1 MPAADDKTSCDG
13 VLRLKILVTGGAGF
27 IGSNL
32 VDALAGQN
40 AHEIIVADDFST
52 GSRDNV
58 SHHAS
63 DSRVRVAKLDI
74 RDKSA
79 VRDILRGVDIVYHL
93 AVQCI
98 RVSIRDPYLVHDVNA
113 TGTLHLLTAA
123 LDEGVKRFVY
133 CSSSEVYGS
142 AARVPMDEQHPL
154 VPTTPYGASKLA
166 GETYARSF
174 YLTYGL
180 PVTVVRP
187 FNTYGPREHFEG
199 PYGEVIP
206 KFVVRAINNAPLVI
220 FGDGS
225 QTRDFTDVSDTV
237 RGLIAAGECDA
248 LVGDAVNIARG
259 REVNIRDLA
268 QIVLDTLPES
278 KSVIEHEAPR
288 PGDVMRHFADISK
301 AKRVLGF
308 EPRIEIREGVR
319 GYVDWLKRSEF
330 DPRDMLAQEKLRNW
344 EE

>member
-1 MPAADDKTSCDG
+1 M
-13 VLRLKILVTGGAGF
+13 KILVTGGAGF

-32 VDALAGQN
+32 VDALAVN
-40 AHEIIVADDFST
+40 NTHEIIVADDFST
-52 GSRDNV
+52 GSRENV
-58 SHHAS
+58 AQHAANP
-63 DSRVRVAKLDI
+63 RVRVVALDI
-74 RDKSA
+74 RDKYA
-79 VRDILRGVDIVYHL
+79 VREIMRGVDVVYHL

-123 LDEGVKRFVY
+123 LDENVKRFVY
-133 CSSSEVYGS
+133 CSSSEVYGT
-142 AARVPMDEQHPL
+142 ARRVPMDEEHPL

-180 PVTVVRP
+180 PVTIVRP

-206 KFVVRAINNAPLVI
+206 KFVVRALNHAPLVI
-220 FGDGS
+220 FGDGT

-237 RGLIAAGECDA
+237 RGLIAAGECDT
-248 LVGDAVNIARG
+248 LVGDVVNIARG
-259 REVNIRDLA
+259 QDVNLRDLA
-268 QIVLDTLPES
+268 QIVLDTLPDS
-278 KSVIEHEAPR
+278 QSAIEYQAPR
-288 PGDVMRHFADISK
+288 PGDVLRHFADISK

-308 EPRIEIREGVR
+308 EPKIEIRQGVKR
-319 GYVDWLKRSEF
+319 YVDWLMRSEF
-330 DPRDMLAQEKLRNW
+330 DPREMLSQEKLRNW
-344 EE
+344 E

>member
-1 MPAADDKTSCDG
+1 M
-13 VLRLKILVTGGAGF
+13 KILITGGAGF

-32 VDALAGQN
+32 VDALAEKN
-40 AHEIIVADDFST
+40 SDEIIVADDFST
-52 GSRDNV
+52 GARENV

-63 DSRVRVAKLDI
+63 NPRVRVVTLDI
-74 RDKSA
+74 RDKRA
-79 VRDILRGVDIVYHL
+79 VREIMRGVDVVYHL

-123 LDEGVKRFVY
+123 LDENVKRFIY
-133 CSSSEVYGS
+133 CSSSEVYGT
-142 AARVPMDEQHPL
+142 ALRVPMDEEHPL

-174 YLTYGL
+174 CLTYGL

-206 KFVVRAINNAPLVI
+206 KFVVRALNHAPLVI

-237 RGLIAAGECDA
+237 RGLIVAGESDA
-248 LVGDAVNIARG
+248 LVGDVVNIARG
-259 REVNIRDLA
+259 QEVNIRDLA

-278 KSVIEHEAPR
+278 QSKIEYQAPR
-288 PGDVMRHFADISK
+288 PGDVLRHYADISK
-301 AKRVLGF
+301 AQRVLGF
-308 EPRIEIREGVR
+308 EPRIEIRAGVR
-319 GYVDWLKRSEF
+319 RYVDWLRRSEF
-330 DPRDMLAQEKLRNW
+330 DPREMLTKEKLRNW
-344 EE
+344 E

>member
-1 MPAADDKTSCDG
+1 M
-13 VLRLKILVTGGAGF
+13 KILVTGGAGF

-32 VDALAGQN
+32 VDALVEKN
-40 AHEIIVADDFST
+40 TDEIIVADDFST
-52 GSRDNV
+52 GSPENV
-58 SHHAS
+58 KQHVSNP
-63 DSRVRVAKLDI
+63 RVRVVTLDI
-74 RDKSA
+74 RDKNA
-79 VRDILRGVDIVYHL
+79 VREIMRGVDTVYHL

-123 LDEGVKRFVY
+123 LDENVKRFVY
-133 CSSSEVYGS
+133 CSSSEVYGT
-142 AARVPMDEQHPL
+142 ALRVPMDEEHPL

-206 KFVVRAINNAPLVI
+206 KFVVRALNDAPLVI
-220 FGDGS
+220 FGDGT

-237 RGLIAAGECDA
+237 RGLIAAGESDA
-248 LVGDAVNIARG
+248 LVGDVVNIARG
-259 REVNIRDLA
+259 QEVNIRDLA

-278 KSVIEHEAPR
+278 KSNIEHQAPR
-288 PGDVMRHFADISK
+288 PGDVMRHYADISK
-301 AKRVLGF
+301 AQRVLGF
-308 EPRIEIREGVR
+308 EPKIEIREGVKR
-319 GYVDWLKRSEF
+319 YVDWLMRSEF
-330 DPRDMLAQEKLRNW
+330 DPREMLSKEKLRNW
-344 EE
+344 E

>member
-1 MPAADDKTSCDG
+1 
-13 VLRLKILVTGGAGF
+13 LKILVTGGAGF

-32 VDALAGQN
+32 VDALVERGTD
-40 AHEIIVADDFST
+40 EIIVADDFST
-52 GSRDNV
+52 GARENV
-58 SHHAS
+58 QHHAS
-63 DSRVRVAKLDI
+63 NPRVRVVELDI
-74 RDKSA
+74 RDQSA
-79 VRDILRGVDIVYHL
+79 VRDIMRGVDMVYHL

-123 LDEGVKRFVY
+123 LDENVKRFVY
-133 CSSSEVYGS
+133 CSSSEVYGT
-142 AARVPMDEQHPL
+142 ATRVPMDEEHPL

-206 KFVVRAINNAPLVI
+206 KLVVRALNDAPLVI
-220 FGDGS
+220 FGDGT
-225 QTRDFTDVSDTV
+225 QTRDFTDVGDTV
-237 RGLIAAGECDA
+237 RGLMAAGECAA
-248 LVGDAVNIARG
+248 LVGDVVNIARG
-259 REVNIRDLA
+259 QEVSIRALA
-268 QIVLDTLPES
+268 RIVLETLPES
-278 KSVIEHEAPR
+278 KSVIEHQAPR
-288 PGDVMRHFADISK
+288 PGDVRRHFADISK

-308 EPRIEIREGVR
+308 EPRVEIREGVKR
-319 GYVDWLKRSEF
+319 YVDWLRRSEF
-330 DPRDMLAQEKLRNW
+330 DPRELLSKEKLRNW
-344 EE
+344 E